1 VIDKERLNE
10 AKRNVKV
17 YTNDGL
23 LKIGNKDAPKF
34 VDFFM
39 VNAESSLRTASIL
52 QEISDDDSLKEKL
65 KVSSDFESYLW
76 VIVSSYYAM
85 FYAATAIL
93 AKQGV
98 KATGQIVH
106 KITADALIHFLGSNE
121 KLAKLLEQYE
131 KAQAVGLE
139 LVGREELMKR
149 MQKKA
154 DELIISYE
162 GERKKRSKFQYD
174 IGVQAKKGYSKTS
187 LERAKNFVFEMRK
200 LIKSQ
205 ATS

>member
-1 VIDKERLNE
+1 MIDKERLNE

-17 YTNDGL
+17 YVEDGL
-23 LKIGNKDAPKF
+23 LKIGDKDAPRF

-39 VNAESSLRTASIL
+39 ANAESSLRTASIL
-52 QEISDDDSLKEKL
+52 QEISDENSLKETL
-65 KVSSDFESYLW
+65 KVGLDFEAYLW

-93 AKQGV
+93 AKQGIR
-98 KATGQIVH
+98 ATGQIVH
-106 KITADALIHFLGSNE
+106 KVTADALIQFLGSNE

-131 KAQAVGLE
+131 EAQAVGLE

-149 MQKKA
+149 MQRKA
-154 DELIISYE
+154 DELIISYD

-174 IGVQAKKGYSKTS
+174 IGVQAKRGYAQTS
-187 LERAKNFVFEMRK
+187 LVRAKDFVFELRK
-200 LIKSQ
+200 LVKS
-205 ATS
+205 

>member
-1 VIDKERLNE
+1 MIEKVRLEE
-10 AKRNVKV
+10 AKRNVKT
-17 YTNDGL
+17 YIEDGL
-23 LKIGNKDAPKF
+23 LRTGDKDAARF

-39 VNAESSLRTASIL
+39 ANADSSLRTASIL
-52 QEISDDDSLKEKL
+52 EEVSDDNSLKDTL
-65 KVSSDFESYLW
+65 KVGADFESYLW
-76 VIVSSYYAM
+76 VIVSSYYSM

-93 AKQGV
+93 AKQGIR
-98 KATGQIVH
+98 ATGQIVH
-106 KITADALIHFLGSNE
+106 KVTADALIHFFASNE

-131 KAQAVGLE
+131 EAQTVGLE

-174 IGVQAKKGYSKTS
+174 IGVQAKRGYAQTS
-187 LERAKNFVFEMRK
+187 LQRARDFVFEIRK
-200 LIKSQ
+200 LLK
-205 ATS
+205 T

>member
-1 VIDKERLNE
+1 MIEKVRLEE
-10 AKRNVKV
+10 AKRNVKT
-17 YTNDGL
+17 YIEDGL
-23 LKIGNKDAPKF
+23 LKTGDKDASRF

-52 QEISDDDSLKEKL
+52 QEISDENSLKETL
-65 KVSSDFESYLW
+65 KVGSDFESYLW
-76 VIVSSYYAM
+76 VIVSSYYSM

-93 AKQGV
+93 AKQGIR
-98 KATGQIVH
+98 ATGQIVH
-106 KITADALIHFLGSNE
+106 KVTADTLIHFFASNE

-131 KAQAVGLE
+131 EAQTVGLE

-174 IGVQAKKGYSKTS
+174 IGVQAKRGYAQTS
-187 LERAKNFVFEMRK
+187 LERAKGFVFEIRK
-200 LIKSQ
+200 LLKS
-205 ATS
+205 

>member
-1 VIDKERLNE
+1 MIEKERLEE
-10 AKRNVKV
+10 AKRNVKTYV
-17 YTNDGL
+17 EDGL
-23 LKIGNKDAPKF
+23 LKTGDKNAARF

-39 VNAESSLRTASIL
+39 ANAESSLRTASIL
-52 QEISDDDSLKEKL
+52 QEISDDNSLKDKL
-65 KVSSDFESYLW
+65 KVGSDFESYLW
-76 VIVSSYYAM
+76 VIVSSYYSM

-93 AKQGV
+93 SKQGIR
-98 KATGQIVH
+98 ATGQIVH
-106 KITADALIHFLGSNE
+106 KVTADALIHFFASNE

-131 KAQAVGLE
+131 EAQTVGLE

-174 IGVQAKKGYSKTS
+174 IGVQAKRGYAQTS
-187 LERAKNFVFEMRK
+187 LERARSFVFEIRK
-200 LIKSQ
+200 LLKS
-205 ATS
+205 

>member
-1 VIDKERLNE
+1 MIEKERLEE
-10 AKRNVKV
+10 AKRNVKIYV
-17 YTNDGL
+17 EDGL
-23 LKIGNKDAPKF
+23 LKTGDKDAARF
-34 VDFFM
+34 VEFFM
-39 VNAESSLRTASIL
+39 ANAESSLRTASIL
-52 QEISDDDSLKEKL
+52 QEISDDNSLKDKL

-76 VIVSSYYAM
+76 VIVSSYYSM

-93 AKQGV
+93 SKQGIR
-98 KATGQIVH
+98 ATGQIVH
-106 KITADALIHFLGSNE
+106 KVTADALIHFFASNE

-131 KAQAVGLE
+131 EAQTVGLE

-174 IGVQAKKGYSKTS
+174 IGVQAKRGYAQTS
-187 LERAKNFVFEMRK
+187 LERARSFVFEIRK
-200 LIKSQ
+200 LLKS
-205 ATS
+205 

>member
-1 VIDKERLNE
+1 MIDPERINE
-10 AKRNVKV
+10 AKKNVKQ
-17 YTNDGL
+17 YADEGL
-23 LKIGNKDAPKF
+23 LKVNDKDASRF
-34 VDFFM
+34 VGFFLA
-39 VNAESSLRTASIL
+39 NAESSLRTASVL
-52 QEISDDDSLKEKL
+52 EQISDDESLKETL
-65 KVSSDFESYLW
+65 QVGSNFESYLW

-98 KATGQIVH
+98 KASGQIVH
-106 KITADALIHFLGSNE
+106 KVTADALIHFFASNE

-131 KAQAVGLE
+131 EAQTVGLE
-139 LVGREELMKR
+139 LIGREELMKK

-174 IGVQAKKGYSKTS
+174 IGVQAKRGYAQTS
-187 LERAKNFVFEMRK
+187 LERARTFVFEISK
-200 LIKSQ
+200 LVKS
-205 ATS
+205 

>member
-1 VIDKERLNE
+1 MIDEQRLNE
-10 AKRNVKV
+10 AKRNVKQ
-17 YTNDGL
+17 YIGDGL
-23 LKIGNKDAPKF
+23 LKLNDKDAPRF

-39 VNAESSLRTASIL
+39 ANADSSLRTASIL
-52 QEISDDDSLKEKL
+52 QQISDDEALKEKL
-65 KVSSDFESYLW
+65 KVGLDYESYLW

-93 AKQGV
+93 AKQGI

-106 KITADALIHFLGSNE
+106 KVTADALIHFFASNE

-131 KAQAVGLE
+131 EAQVVGLE
-139 LVGREELMKR
+139 LVGREELLKR

-154 DELIISYE
+154 DELIIAYE

-174 IGVQAKKGYSKTS
+174 IGVLAKKGYAQTS
-187 LERAKNFVFEMRK
+187 LERAKVFVFEIRK
-200 LIKSQ
+200 LVKP
-205 ATS
+205 